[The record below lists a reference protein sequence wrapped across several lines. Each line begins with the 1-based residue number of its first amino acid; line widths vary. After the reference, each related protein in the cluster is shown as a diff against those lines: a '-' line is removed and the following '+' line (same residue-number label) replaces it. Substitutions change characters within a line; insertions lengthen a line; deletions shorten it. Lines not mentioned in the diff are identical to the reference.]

1 MSDELG
7 LLRAADPV
15 RADEGPWRDRPLH
28 ARAERDLNRL
38 LHSRRTRRAGRRL
51 VLRAEAAV
59 LALFAILA
67 FTFSDAGSSPAA
79 AAPAALVPRSDA
91 APVSLD
97 ALARRAEARARTA
110 GAADGPRRG
119 SHLQTWYM
127 SRESGPDAAPPV
139 TVPEERITR
148 WNADGSGSE
157 LIVATDPRHPGR
169 PVIHDDDGH
178 WRTVSDGKVL
188 HRKTYPAGW
197 AAQHGGLA
205 SRTRPPTD
213 PVALRA
219 HLASLYG
226 GAGGPSRAWGS
237 PHASGAE
244 RGGAAERGGGAAT
257 TPQLLLALDSFRQEW
272 TPGPRETAAIVRMLA
287 DAGGL
292 RPAGAVTDRL
302 GRRGQAYVYDGPDGA
317 SNATRQM
324 VILDPRGGGLLGLE
338 VTFTKDLPDFGIS
351 SGEVMSY
358 VAWMP

>member
-38 LHSRRTRRAGRRL
+38 LHSRRTRRAGHRL

-79 AAPAALVPRSDA
+79 AAPAALVPHSDA
-91 APVSLD
+91 TPVSLD

-127 SRESGPDAAPPV
+127 SMESGPDAAPPV

-148 WNADGSGSE
+148 WNTDGSGSE
-157 LIVATDPRHPGR
+157 LVVATDPRHPGR

-178 WRTVSDGKVL
+178 WRTVSDGEVL
-188 HRKTYPAGW
+188 HRKTYPAGS
-197 AAQHGGLA
+197 AAQHSGLA
-205 SRTRPPTD
+205 ARTRPPTD
-213 PVALRA
+213 PVALRE

-226 GAGGPSRAWGS
+226 GAGGPSRA
-237 PHASGAE
+237 SG
-244 RGGAAERGGGAAT
+244 AERGGGAAT

-292 RPAGAVTDRL
+292 RPVGAVTDRL

-317 SNATRQM
+317 ANATRQM
-324 VILDPRGGGLLGLE
+324 VILDPRSGGLLGLE
-338 VTFTKDLPDFGIS
+338 VTFTKDLPDFRVS